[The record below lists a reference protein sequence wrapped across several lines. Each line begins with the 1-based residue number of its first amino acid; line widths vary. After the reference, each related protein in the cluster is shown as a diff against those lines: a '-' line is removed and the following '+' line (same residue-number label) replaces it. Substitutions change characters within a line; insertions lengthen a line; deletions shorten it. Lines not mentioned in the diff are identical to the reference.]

1 MKEMSFR
8 KISFKIVI
16 LVLVIVIFIA
26 GLLSFWNLTP

>member
-8 KISFKIVI
+8 KILFKVVI
-16 LVLVIVIFIA
+16 LVLAIVIFIA